1 MVTSFGNSMPIRLKN
16 RSPRRPESAL
26 TIAKLLVRW
35 FRENARDLPWRRT
48 LDAYAIWVSEIMLQQ
63 TKVKTVIPFWER
75 WMKEL
80 PTVRSLADVSE
91 ARLLKLWEGL
101 GYYSRVRNL
110 QKAARDI
117 LARHAGRF
125 PSEPSEILA
134 LPGIG
139 RYTVGAIAS
148 IAFGQAQPLLDG
160 NVIRVLTRLH
170 GIRDN
175 AKEKITNERLW
186 GFAAHLVQAAA
197 TLPGRPK
204 QGSRLSAGPCSDLNQ
219 SLMEL
224 GATVCLPANPTCPLC
239 PIRKYCVAATEGLT
253 DLIPDLGKR
262 AVATKRRFIAFVVE
276 REGSFL
282 VRQRPSNVVNAG
294 LWEFP
299 NVELASEDSPTPPI
313 EGFQFSAAEKPLLTV
328 RHSITR
334 YRITLDVYRAEI
346 IAGLKTQLSGEWVSQ
361 FQLHTLAFSS
371 AHAKIRAKI
380 T

>member
-1 MVTSFGNSMPIRLKN
+1 MPRH
-16 RSPRRPESAL
+16 PRKQDELSTLPADFVSSAL
-26 TIAKLLVRW
+26 VEW
-35 FRENARDLPWRRT
+35 FRANARDLPWRRT
-48 LDAYAIWVSEIMLQQ
+48 LDPYAVWVSEIMLQQ
-63 TKVKTVIPFWER
+63 TQVKTVIPFWER

-80 PTVRSLADVSE
+80 PAVSSLAEVSE

-117 LARHAGRF
+117 LARHAGQF
-125 PSEPSEILA
+125 PSEPGEILA

-186 GFAAHLVQAAA
+186 SLANHLVQAAA
-197 TLPGRPK
+197 TLPGQPK

-224 GATVCLPANPTCPLC
+224 GATICLPTNPTCLVC
-239 PIRKYCVAATEGLT
+239 PIRKHCVASAEGLT
-253 DLIPDLGKR
+253 DSIPDLGKR

-276 REGSFL
+276 REGKFL
-282 VRQRPSNVVNAG
+282 VRQRQANVINAG

-299 NVELASEDSPTPPI
+299 NVELAAEDSRIPPI
-313 EGFQFSAAEKPLLTV
+313 EGFQFAAAENPLLTV

-346 IAGLKTQLSGEWVSQ
+346 VAGLKTQLSGEWVSKSR
-361 FQLHTLAFSS
+361 LHTLAFSS

>member
-1 MVTSFGNSMPIRLKN
+1 
-16 RSPRRPESAL
+16 
-26 TIAKLLVRW
+26 
-35 FRENARDLPWRRT
+35 
-48 LDAYAIWVSEIMLQQ
+48 MLQQ
-63 TKVKTVIPFWER
+63 TQVKTVIPFWER

-101 GYYSRVRNL
+101 GYYTRVRNL

-117 LARHAGRF
+117 LERRAGQF
-125 PSEPSEILA
+125 PSETSEILA

-170 GIRDN
+170 GIRVN
-175 AKEKITNERLW
+175 AKEKITSERLW
-186 GFAAHLVQAAA
+186 SLATDLVQAAA
-197 TLPGRPK
+197 TLPGQPN
-204 QGSRLSAGPCSDLNQ
+204 QGPRLSAGPCSDLNQ

-224 GATVCLPANPTCPLC
+224 GATVCLPANPTCLFC
-239 PIRKYCVAATEGLT
+239 PIRKHCVASAEGLI
-253 DLIPDLGKR
+253 DVIPDLGKR

-276 REGSFL
+276 RGGKVL
-282 VRQRPSNVVNAG
+282 VRQRQRGVVNAG

-299 NVELASEDSPTPPI
+299 NVESAVEQPLVSPI
-313 EGFQFSAAEKPLLTV
+313 NGFGFAPTEKPFLTV

-334 YRITLDVYRAEI
+334 YRITLDVFHAELE
-346 IAGLKTQLSGEWVSQ
+346 ASAETKADGEWVSKS
-361 FQLHTLAFSS
+361 QLHTLAFSS
-371 AHAKIRAKI
+371 AHSKIRAKI
-380 T
+380 A